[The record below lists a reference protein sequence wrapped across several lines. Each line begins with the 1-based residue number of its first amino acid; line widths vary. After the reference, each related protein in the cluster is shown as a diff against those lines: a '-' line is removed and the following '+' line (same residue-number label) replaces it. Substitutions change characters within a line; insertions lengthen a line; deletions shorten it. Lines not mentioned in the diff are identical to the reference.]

1 MEKHPIICPNCDNRN
16 ITIITEYHKSLA
28 CRIVE
33 VILLALIFWI
43 AIEEIK
49 SFFQS
54 ATLNIGPVLALFV
67 IALVCTVIIRHYIE
81 SKTHIQ
87 CVCKDCGWVWIHDS
101 LY

>member
-33 VILLALIFWI
+33 VILFALIFWI

-49 SFFQS
+49 SFLIFPQLFFKFRYCS
-54 ATLNIGPVLALFV
+54 SKIIFVFTKIVIFGENRKYREKEGGYGVLGMGL
-67 IALVCTVIIRHYIE
+67 ILW
-81 SKTHIQ
+81 
-87 CVCKDCGWVWIHDS
+87 D
-101 LY
+101 